1 MDRVFQSKTDL
12 SSYLLLAFA
21 LTATVWAMWNKT
33 GLIYAPCIVLV
44 ALIVERIIHT
54 QYVISESGKL
64 IIQRGRLARDKSIDL
79 QSIERIDQVCR
90 FRIGGK
96 SYGQYLIIVLSGGQ
110 QVAVRPKNETG
121 FVESIT
127 KCRRQTTQKAAN
139 SNDENCISREIDT
152 DTSDD
157 RDTSATYED

>member
-1 MDRVFQSKTDL
+1 MRPKKQKMDRVFHSKTDL

-54 QYVISESGKL
+54 QYLVTANGML
-64 IIQRGRLARDKSIDL
+64 VIQRGRLAHDKSIEL

-96 SYGQYLIIVLSGGQ
+96 SYGQYLIIVLSDGR

-121 FVESIT
+121 FVECIT
-127 KCRRQTTQKAAN
+127 KYRRQADQKSA
-139 SNDENCISREIDT
+139 ST
-152 DTSDD
+152 DN
-157 RDTSATYED
+157 